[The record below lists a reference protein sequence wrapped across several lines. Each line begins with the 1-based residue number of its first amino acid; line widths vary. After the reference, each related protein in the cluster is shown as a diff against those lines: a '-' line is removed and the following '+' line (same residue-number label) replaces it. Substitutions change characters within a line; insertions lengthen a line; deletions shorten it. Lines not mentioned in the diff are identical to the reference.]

1 MRVKA
6 FGRKC
11 DVGKPVCSLTR
22 PRDQDR
28 RGRNPTRVVVRVP
41 PYTVVDLRNVLSKR
55 TLNPAVGFH
64 GHLNLAHAG
73 LTGNVQGSLAAGIA
87 FQGNGG
93 ERASP

>member
-6 FGRKC
+6 FRRKC
-11 DVGKPVCSLTR
+11 DVGLTL
-22 PRDQDR
+22 PHDQDR
-28 RGRNPTRVVVRVP
+28 RGRNPTRVVVRVL
-41 PYTVVDLRNVLSKR
+41 PYTVDGRVGLRNVLSKR
-55 TLNPAVGFH
+55 TLNPAVGYH